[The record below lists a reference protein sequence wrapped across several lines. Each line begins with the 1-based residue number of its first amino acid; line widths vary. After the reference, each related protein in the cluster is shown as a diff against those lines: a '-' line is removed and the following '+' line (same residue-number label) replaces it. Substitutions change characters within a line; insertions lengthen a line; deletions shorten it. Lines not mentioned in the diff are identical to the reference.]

1 MGNSQSP
8 PADPRFSSAT
18 RAFTQK
24 DLEDLNSLFVSLAA
38 QSKSNNEY
46 VSLSVFQA
54 YFGLKGSLGER
65 LFDLVTQQRKDN
77 KLTFHDL
84 VIAKSVYEKGT
95 RDDIE
100 EFIYQLLDVTGDGVV
115 GRCDIESVLAAIFWN
130 IFSLEASNPG
140 LNTHPEIINE
150 FLNAAIFSKA
160 VEGAA
165 EKSMSFEDFRSW
177 CALLP
182 SVRKFLGSLL
192 IQPDAGRPGS
202 QVPQLMHG
210 DNINPDLILLREE
223 YAWHIGGALPH
234 HELEEWKLLY
244 HSAINGMSFNTF
256 LGSTSYLLLA
266 DSIQRP
272 EELYSLSFLKGDNNI
287 LCLAEFSWCL
297 DVLLAPFF
305 PTGKQNS
312 VKDRNGE
319 GPTILII
326 KDKDGYIYGGYASQP
341 WERHGNFYGDL
352 KSFLF
357 QLYPKASIFKPTGAN
372 NNVQW
377 DHSHCVYVLILPVD
391 FPSALVNGRWM
402 KRLKSISFLFFQLGE
417 RSASSIGTG
426 IGDPGFSSGLAFGVF
441 SKRERFVLIWAVLS
455 GGDSSQIEACA
466 ANFSSESIPNGI
478 GFGGRVN
485 HFGLFLS
492 ASFDVGQTFTC
503 TTFGSP
509 CLSKTNRIFPEV
521 IECWGI
527 IQNVAQKEKLDAIKG
542 TVLERFK
549 EERHMLNMVG
559 LANSSE

>member
-1 MGNSQSP
+1 MINTKP
-8 PADPRFSSAT
+8 N

-46 VSLSVFQA
+46 ISLSVFQA
-54 YFGLKGSLGER
+54 YFGLKSSLGER

-100 EFIYQLLDVTGDGVV
+100 EFIYQLLNVTGDGVV
-115 GRCDIESVLAAIFWN
+115 GRCDIESVLAAILRS

-140 LNTHPEIINE
+140 LNSHREIINV
-150 FLNAAIFSKA
+150 FLNAAKFSKV

-192 IQPDAGRPGS
+192 IPPDAGRLGS
-202 QVPQLMHG
+202 QVPQLVHG

-234 HELEEWKLLY
+234 HELVEWKLLY

-256 LGSTSYLLLA
+256 LGSTS
-266 DSIQRP
+266 
-272 EELYSLSFLKGDNNI
+272 
-287 LCLAEFSWCL
+287 
-297 DVLLAPFF
+297 
-305 PTGKQNS
+305 
-312 VKDRNGE
+312 NGE

-341 WERHGNFYGDL
+341 WERHGDFYGDL

-377 DHSHCVYVLILPVD
+377 
-391 FPSALVNGRWM
+391 
-402 KRLKSISFLFFQLGE
+402 
-417 RSASSIGTG
+417 
-426 IGDPGFSSGLAFGVF
+426 
-441 SKRERFVLIWAVLS
+441 
-455 GGDSSQIEACA
+455 CA

-527 IQNVAQKEKLDAIKG
+527 VQNGAQQEKLDAAKG

-549 EERHMLNMVG
+549 EDRHMLNMVG

>member
-46 VSLSVFQA
+46 ISLSVFQA
-54 YFGLKGSLGER
+54 YFGLKSYLGER

-100 EFIYQLLDVTGDGVV
+100 EFIYQLLNVKGDGVV
-115 GRCDIESVLAAIFWN
+115 GRCDIESVLAAILRS

-140 LNTHPEIINE
+140 LNSHREIINV
-150 FLNAAIFSKA
+150 FLNAAKFSKV

-192 IQPDAGRPGS
+192 IPPDAGRLGS
-202 QVPQLMHG
+202 QVPHLVHG

-234 HELEEWKLLY
+234 HELVEWKLLY
-244 HSAINGMSFNTF
+244 HSAINGMSFRVEWVIVHLN
-256 LGSTSYLLLA
+256 
-266 DSIQRP
+266 
-272 EELYSLSFLKGDNNI
+272 
-287 LCLAEFSWCL
+287 C
-297 DVLLAPFF
+297 
-305 PTGKQNS
+305 
-312 VKDRNGE
+312 RNGE

-341 WERHGNFYGDL
+341 WERHGDFYGDL

-377 DHSHCVYVLILPVD
+377 FSLLLWHKAVGCKGLRV
-391 FPSALVNGRWM
+391 
-402 KRLKSISFLFFQLGE
+402 SIFFSE
-417 RSASSIGTG
+417 MSASSIGTD
-426 IGDPGFSSGLAFGVF
+426 IGDPGFSSSLAFGVL
-441 SKRERFVLIWAVLS
+441 SRRKRFVLIWVLLS
-455 GGDSSQIEACA
+455 GGFLILLFGFVICLYLLPTVRLFHLKVIQVKLKRITTFGCA

-527 IQNVAQKEKLDAIKG
+527 VQNEAQQEKLDAAKG

-549 EERHMLNMVG
+549 EDRHMLNMVG

>member
-24 DLEDLNSLFVSLAA
+24 DLEDLNSLFISLAA

-46 VSLSVFQA
+46 ISLSVFQA
-54 YFGLKGSLGER
+54 YFGLKSSLGER

-100 EFIYQLLDVTGDGVV
+100 EFIYQLLNVTGDGVV
-115 GRCDIESVLAAIFWN
+115 GRCDIESVLAAILRS

-140 LNTHPEIINE
+140 LNSHREIINV
-150 FLNAAIFSKA
+150 FLNAAKFSKV

-192 IQPDAGRPGS
+192 IPPDAGRLGS
-202 QVPQLMHG
+202 QVPQLVHG

-234 HELEEWKLLY
+234 HELVEWKILY

-256 LGSTSYLLLA
+256 LGSTS
-266 DSIQRP
+266 
-272 EELYSLSFLKGDNNI
+272 
-287 LCLAEFSWCL
+287 
-297 DVLLAPFF
+297 
-305 PTGKQNS
+305 
-312 VKDRNGE
+312 NGE

-341 WERHGNFYGDL
+341 WERHGDFYGDL

-377 DHSHCVYVLILPVD
+377 
-391 FPSALVNGRWM
+391 
-402 KRLKSISFLFFQLGE
+402 
-417 RSASSIGTG
+417 
-426 IGDPGFSSGLAFGVF
+426 
-441 SKRERFVLIWAVLS
+441 
-455 GGDSSQIEACA
+455 CA

-527 IQNVAQKEKLDAIKG
+527 VQNGAQEEKLDAAKG

-549 EERHMLNMVG
+549 EDRHMLNMVG

>member
-1 MGNSQSP
+1 MGNSLSP

-24 DLEDLNSLFVSLAA
+24 DLEELNSLFVSLAA

-46 VSLSVFQA
+46 ISLSVFQA
-54 YFGLKGSLGER
+54 YFGLKSSLGER

-100 EFIYQLLDVTGDGVV
+100 EFIYQLLNVTGDGVV
-115 GRCDIESVLAAIFWN
+115 GRCDIESVLAAILRS

-140 LNTHPEIINE
+140 LNSHREIINV
-150 FLNAAIFSKA
+150 FLNAAKFSKV

-192 IQPDAGRPGS
+192 IPPDAGRLGS
-202 QVPQLMHG
+202 QVPQLVHG

-234 HELEEWKLLY
+234 HELVEWKLLY

-256 LGSTSYLLLA
+256 LGSTS
-266 DSIQRP
+266 
-272 EELYSLSFLKGDNNI
+272 
-287 LCLAEFSWCL
+287 
-297 DVLLAPFF
+297 
-305 PTGKQNS
+305 
-312 VKDRNGE
+312 NGE

-341 WERHGNFYGDL
+341 WERHGDFYGDL

-377 DHSHCVYVLILPVD
+377 
-391 FPSALVNGRWM
+391 
-402 KRLKSISFLFFQLGE
+402 
-417 RSASSIGTG
+417 
-426 IGDPGFSSGLAFGVF
+426 
-441 SKRERFVLIWAVLS
+441 
-455 GGDSSQIEACA
+455 CA

-527 IQNVAQKEKLDAIKG
+527 VQNGAQEEKLDAAKG

-549 EERHMLNMVG
+549 EDRHMLNMVG

>member
-46 VSLSVFQA
+46 ISLSVFQA
-54 YFGLKGSLGER
+54 YFGLKSSLGER

-100 EFIYQLLDVTGDGVV
+100 EFIYQLLNVTGDGVL
-115 GRCDIESVLAAIFWN
+115 GRCDIESVLAAILRS

-140 LNTHPEIINE
+140 LNSHREIINV
-150 FLNAAIFSKA
+150 FLNAAKFSKV

-192 IQPDAGRPGS
+192 IPPDAGRLGS
-202 QVPQLMHG
+202 QVPQLVHG

-234 HELEEWKLLY
+234 HELVEWKLLY
-244 HSAINGMSFNTF
+244 HSAIYGMSFNTF
-256 LGSTSYLLLA
+256 LGSTS
-266 DSIQRP
+266 
-272 EELYSLSFLKGDNNI
+272 
-287 LCLAEFSWCL
+287 
-297 DVLLAPFF
+297 
-305 PTGKQNS
+305 
-312 VKDRNGE
+312 NGE

-341 WERHGNFYGDL
+341 WERHGDFYGDL

-377 DHSHCVYVLILPVD
+377 
-391 FPSALVNGRWM
+391 
-402 KRLKSISFLFFQLGE
+402 
-417 RSASSIGTG
+417 
-426 IGDPGFSSGLAFGVF
+426 
-441 SKRERFVLIWAVLS
+441 
-455 GGDSSQIEACA
+455 CA

-527 IQNVAQKEKLDAIKG
+527 VQNGAQEEKLDAAKG

-549 EERHMLNMVG
+549 EDRHMLNMVG

>member
-46 VSLSVFQA
+46 ISLSVFQA
-54 YFGLKGSLGER
+54 YFGLKSSLGER

-100 EFIYQLLDVTGDGVV
+100 EFIYQLLNVTGDGVV
-115 GRCDIESVLAAIFWN
+115 GRCDIESVLAAILRS

-140 LNTHPEIINE
+140 LNSHREIINV
-150 FLNAAIFSKA
+150 FLNAAKFSKV

-192 IQPDAGRPGS
+192 IPPDAGRLGS
-202 QVPQLMHG
+202 QVPQLVHG
-210 DNINPDLILLREE
+210 DNINHDLILLREE

-234 HELEEWKLLY
+234 HELVEWKLLY

-256 LGSTSYLLLA
+256 LGSTS
-266 DSIQRP
+266 
-272 EELYSLSFLKGDNNI
+272 
-287 LCLAEFSWCL
+287 
-297 DVLLAPFF
+297 
-305 PTGKQNS
+305 
-312 VKDRNGE
+312 NGE

-341 WERHGNFYGDL
+341 WERHGDFYGDL

-377 DHSHCVYVLILPVD
+377 
-391 FPSALVNGRWM
+391 
-402 KRLKSISFLFFQLGE
+402 
-417 RSASSIGTG
+417 
-426 IGDPGFSSGLAFGVF
+426 
-441 SKRERFVLIWAVLS
+441 
-455 GGDSSQIEACA
+455 CA

-527 IQNVAQKEKLDAIKG
+527 VQNGAQQEKLDAAKG

-549 EERHMLNMVG
+549 EDRHMLNMVG

>member
-46 VSLSVFQA
+46 ISLSVFQA
-54 YFGLKGSLGER
+54 YFGLKSSLGER

-100 EFIYQLLDVTGDGVV
+100 EFIYQLLNVTGDGVV
-115 GRCDIESVLAAIFWN
+115 GRCDIESVLAAILRS

-140 LNTHPEIINE
+140 LNSHREIINV
-150 FLNAAIFSKA
+150 FLNAAKFSKV

-177 CALLP
+177 CVLLP

-192 IQPDAGRPGS
+192 IPPDAGRLGS
-202 QVPQLMHG
+202 QVPQLVHG

-234 HELEEWKLLY
+234 HELVEWKLLY

-256 LGSTSYLLLA
+256 LGSTS
-266 DSIQRP
+266 
-272 EELYSLSFLKGDNNI
+272 
-287 LCLAEFSWCL
+287 
-297 DVLLAPFF
+297 
-305 PTGKQNS
+305 
-312 VKDRNGE
+312 NGE

-341 WERHGNFYGDL
+341 WERHGDFYGDL

-357 QLYPKASIFKPTGAN
+357 QLYPKASIYKPTGAN

-377 DHSHCVYVLILPVD
+377 
-391 FPSALVNGRWM
+391 
-402 KRLKSISFLFFQLGE
+402 
-417 RSASSIGTG
+417 
-426 IGDPGFSSGLAFGVF
+426 
-441 SKRERFVLIWAVLS
+441 
-455 GGDSSQIEACA
+455 CA

-527 IQNVAQKEKLDAIKG
+527 VQNGAQQEKLDAAKG

-549 EERHMLNMVG
+549 EDRHMLNMVG

>member
-38 QSKSNNEY
+38 QSKSNNAY
-46 VSLSVFQA
+46 ISLSVFQA
-54 YFGLKGSLGER
+54 YFGLKSSLGER

-100 EFIYQLLDVTGDGVV
+100 EFIYQLLNVTGDGVV
-115 GRCDIESVLAAIFWN
+115 GRCDIESVLAAILRS

-140 LNTHPEIINE
+140 LNSHREIINV
-150 FLNAAIFSKA
+150 FLNAAKFSKV

-182 SVRKFLGSLL
+182 SIRKFLGSLL
-192 IQPDAGRPGS
+192 LPPNAGRLGS
-202 QVPQLMHG
+202 QVPHLVHG

-234 HELEEWKLLY
+234 HELVEWKLLY

-256 LGSTSYLLLA
+256 LGSTS
-266 DSIQRP
+266 
-272 EELYSLSFLKGDNNI
+272 
-287 LCLAEFSWCL
+287 
-297 DVLLAPFF
+297 
-305 PTGKQNS
+305 
-312 VKDRNGE
+312 NGE

-341 WERHGNFYGDL
+341 WERHGDFYGDL

-377 DHSHCVYVLILPVD
+377 
-391 FPSALVNGRWM
+391 
-402 KRLKSISFLFFQLGE
+402 
-417 RSASSIGTG
+417 
-426 IGDPGFSSGLAFGVF
+426 
-441 SKRERFVLIWAVLS
+441 
-455 GGDSSQIEACA
+455 CA

-527 IQNVAQKEKLDAIKG
+527 VQNEAQQEKLDAAKG

-549 EERHMLNMVG
+549 EDRHMLNMVG

>member
-100 EFIYQLLDVTGDGVV
+100 EFIYQLIDVTGDGVV

-192 IQPDAGRPGS
+192 IQPDAGRLGS

-256 LGSTSYLLLA
+256 LGSTL
-266 DSIQRP
+266 
-272 EELYSLSFLKGDNNI
+272 
-287 LCLAEFSWCL
+287 
-297 DVLLAPFF
+297 
-305 PTGKQNS
+305 
-312 VKDRNGE
+312 NGE

-377 DHSHCVYVLILPVD
+377 
-391 FPSALVNGRWM
+391 
-402 KRLKSISFLFFQLGE
+402 
-417 RSASSIGTG
+417 
-426 IGDPGFSSGLAFGVF
+426 
-441 SKRERFVLIWAVLS
+441 
-455 GGDSSQIEACA
+455 CA

-509 CLSKTNRIFPEV
+509 CLSKTSRIFPEV

-527 IQNVAQKEKLDAIKG
+527 IQNGAQKEKLDAIKG
-542 TVLERFK
+542 TVLDRFK

>member
-46 VSLSVFQA
+46 ISLSVFQA
-54 YFGLKGSLGER
+54 YFGLKSSLGER

-100 EFIYQLLDVTGDGVV
+100 EFIYQLLNVTGDGVL
-115 GRCDIESVLAAIFWN
+115 GRCDIESVLAAILRS

-140 LNTHPEIINE
+140 LNSHREIINV
-150 FLNAAIFSKA
+150 FLNAAKFSKV

-192 IQPDAGRPGS
+192 IPPDAGRLGS
-202 QVPQLMHG
+202 QVPQLVHG

-234 HELEEWKLLY
+234 HELVEWKILY

-256 LGSTSYLLLA
+256 LGSTS
-266 DSIQRP
+266 
-272 EELYSLSFLKGDNNI
+272 
-287 LCLAEFSWCL
+287 
-297 DVLLAPFF
+297 
-305 PTGKQNS
+305 
-312 VKDRNGE
+312 NGE

-341 WERHGNFYGDL
+341 WERHGDFYGDL

-377 DHSHCVYVLILPVD
+377 
-391 FPSALVNGRWM
+391 
-402 KRLKSISFLFFQLGE
+402 
-417 RSASSIGTG
+417 
-426 IGDPGFSSGLAFGVF
+426 
-441 SKRERFVLIWAVLS
+441 
-455 GGDSSQIEACA
+455 CA

-527 IQNVAQKEKLDAIKG
+527 VQNGAQQEKLDAAKG

-549 EERHMLNMVG
+549 EDRHMLNMVG

>member
-46 VSLSVFQA
+46 ISLSVFQA
-54 YFGLKGSLGER
+54 YFGLKSSLGER

-100 EFIYQLLDVTGDGVV
+100 EFIYQLLNVTGDGVV
-115 GRCDIESVLAAIFWN
+115 GRCDIESVLAAILRS

-140 LNTHPEIINE
+140 LNSHREIINV
-150 FLNAAIFSKA
+150 FLNAAKFSKV

-182 SVRKFLGSLL
+182 SIRKFLGSLL
-192 IQPDAGRPGS
+192 LPPNAGRLGS
-202 QVPQLMHG
+202 QVPHLVHG

-234 HELEEWKLLY
+234 HELVEWKLLY

-256 LGSTSYLLLA
+256 LGSTS
-266 DSIQRP
+266 
-272 EELYSLSFLKGDNNI
+272 
-287 LCLAEFSWCL
+287 
-297 DVLLAPFF
+297 
-305 PTGKQNS
+305 
-312 VKDRNGE
+312 NGE

-341 WERHGNFYGDL
+341 WERHGDFYGDL

-377 DHSHCVYVLILPVD
+377 
-391 FPSALVNGRWM
+391 
-402 KRLKSISFLFFQLGE
+402 
-417 RSASSIGTG
+417 
-426 IGDPGFSSGLAFGVF
+426 
-441 SKRERFVLIWAVLS
+441 
-455 GGDSSQIEACA
+455 CA

-527 IQNVAQKEKLDAIKG
+527 LQNEAQQEKLDAAKG

-549 EERHMLNMVG
+549 EDRHMLNMVG

>member
-38 QSKSNNEY
+38 QSKSNNAY
-46 VSLSVFQA
+46 ISLSVFQA
-54 YFGLKGSLGER
+54 YFGLKSSLGER

-100 EFIYQLLDVTGDGVV
+100 EFIYQLLNVTGDGVV
-115 GRCDIESVLAAIFWN
+115 GRCDIESVLAAILRS
-130 IFSLEASNPG
+130 IFSLEASNPR
-140 LNTHPEIINE
+140 LNSHREIINV
-150 FLNAAIFSKA
+150 FLNAAKFSKV

-165 EKSMSFEDFRSW
+165 EISMSFEDFRSW

-182 SVRKFLGSLL
+182 SIRKFLGSLL
-192 IQPDAGRPGS
+192 LPPNAGRLGS
-202 QVPQLMHG
+202 QVPHLVHG

-234 HELEEWKLLY
+234 HELVEWKLLY

-256 LGSTSYLLLA
+256 LGSTS
-266 DSIQRP
+266 
-272 EELYSLSFLKGDNNI
+272 
-287 LCLAEFSWCL
+287 
-297 DVLLAPFF
+297 
-305 PTGKQNS
+305 
-312 VKDRNGE
+312 NGE

-341 WERHGNFYGDL
+341 WERHGDFYGDL

-377 DHSHCVYVLILPVD
+377 
-391 FPSALVNGRWM
+391 
-402 KRLKSISFLFFQLGE
+402 
-417 RSASSIGTG
+417 
-426 IGDPGFSSGLAFGVF
+426 
-441 SKRERFVLIWAVLS
+441 
-455 GGDSSQIEACA
+455 CA

-527 IQNVAQKEKLDAIKG
+527 VQNEAQQEKLDAAKG
-542 TVLERFK
+542 EISAISLSMEALSHASDRK
-549 EERHMLNMVG
+549 
-559 LANSSE
+559 

>member
-46 VSLSVFQA
+46 ISLSVFQA
-54 YFGLKGSLGER
+54 YFGLKSSLGER

-100 EFIYQLLDVTGDGVV
+100 EFIYQLLNVTGDGVV
-115 GRCDIESVLAAIFWN
+115 GRCDIESVLAAILRS

-140 LNTHPEIINE
+140 LNSHREIINV
-150 FLNAAIFSKA
+150 FLNAAKFSKV

-182 SVRKFLGSLL
+182 SIRKFLGSLL
-192 IQPDAGRPGS
+192 LPPDAGRLGS
-202 QVPQLMHG
+202 QVPHLVHG

-234 HELEEWKLLY
+234 HELVEWKLLY

-256 LGSTSYLLLA
+256 LGSTS
-266 DSIQRP
+266 
-272 EELYSLSFLKGDNNI
+272 
-287 LCLAEFSWCL
+287 
-297 DVLLAPFF
+297 
-305 PTGKQNS
+305 
-312 VKDRNGE
+312 NGE

-341 WERHGNFYGDL
+341 WEKHGDFYGDL

-377 DHSHCVYVLILPVD
+377 
-391 FPSALVNGRWM
+391 
-402 KRLKSISFLFFQLGE
+402 
-417 RSASSIGTG
+417 
-426 IGDPGFSSGLAFGVF
+426 
-441 SKRERFVLIWAVLS
+441 
-455 GGDSSQIEACA
+455 CA

-527 IQNVAQKEKLDAIKG
+527 VQNEAQQEKLDAAKG

-549 EERHMLNMVG
+549 EDRHMLNMVG

>member
-46 VSLSVFQA
+46 ISLSVFQA
-54 YFGLKGSLGER
+54 YFGLKSSLGER

-100 EFIYQLLDVTGDGVV
+100 EFIYQLLNGTGDGVV
-115 GRCDIESVLAAIFWN
+115 GRCDIESVLAAILRS

-140 LNTHPEIINE
+140 LNSHREIINV
-150 FLNAAIFSKA
+150 FLNAANFSKV

-192 IQPDAGRPGS
+192 IPPDAGRLGS
-202 QVPQLMHG
+202 QVPHLVHG

-234 HELEEWKLLY
+234 HELVEWKLLY

-256 LGSTSYLLLA
+256 LGSTS
-266 DSIQRP
+266 
-272 EELYSLSFLKGDNNI
+272 
-287 LCLAEFSWCL
+287 
-297 DVLLAPFF
+297 
-305 PTGKQNS
+305 
-312 VKDRNGE
+312 NGE

-341 WERHGNFYGDL
+341 WERHGDFYGDL

-377 DHSHCVYVLILPVD
+377 
-391 FPSALVNGRWM
+391 
-402 KRLKSISFLFFQLGE
+402 
-417 RSASSIGTG
+417 
-426 IGDPGFSSGLAFGVF
+426 
-441 SKRERFVLIWAVLS
+441 
-455 GGDSSQIEACA
+455 CA

-492 ASFDVGQTFTC
+492 ASFDAGQTFTC

-527 IQNVAQKEKLDAIKG
+527 VQNEAQQEKLDAAKG

-549 EERHMLNMVG
+549 EDRHMLNMVG